1 MNACVPLLDEVLK
14 QAVVKQP
21 YLDGTESTWLTQLR
35 HTERAALARDGLPD
49 RHNEAWKYTSLRA
62 LAQQRFAIGN
72 GEAGQR
78 PVQPT
83 ELHLPGVDGPR
94 IVFVHGVFRADLSS
108 LQELPAGVE
117 ITTLGQAL
125 STGAASLHS
134 WMECPVTDRSAAFK
148 RMNLVMARDGVSVQV
163 KAGLRIEAPVHLL
176 YLGLDTDTKLA
187 WHTRARIELG
197 AGAELSLVEHYA
209 GSSRSEQFVTVV
221 SDIQMHEAAR
231 LQLTQIQH
239 AAESIT
245 LVRHERFRIASR
257 AHVGIHTIELGGA
270 LVRHEI
276 ETLLEGEG
284 ASFDTC
290 GLFAPQG
297 RQHIDT
303 RLDIR
308 HQAADTRSSATWRGI
323 ADQRGHGVFHGGIVI
338 ERGADGAV
346 ASLHNKN
353 LLLSDQAEIDTQP
366 VLEIYADEVQAAH
379 GATVGQINE
388 QALFYL
394 RSRGLP
400 LAEARRLLM
409 VAFCREILDGIS
421 PQSLREYLAECL
433 SKHLPLSMQ
442 R

>member
-1 MNACVPLLDEVLK
+1 MSACVPLLDEVLK
-14 QAVVKQP
+14 QAAVGQP
-21 YLDGTESTWLTQLR
+21 YFDGAESAWLAQLR
-35 HTERAALARDGLPD
+35 QGERAVLAREGLPD

-62 LAQQRFAIGN
+62 LAQQRFIIGDS
-72 GEAGQR
+72 EAGQR
-78 PVQPT
+78 PVPET

-108 LQELPAGVE
+108 LQEMPAGLEV
-117 ITTLGQAL
+117 TTLGQVL
-125 STGAASLHS
+125 STGAASLRS
-134 WMECPVTDRSAAFK
+134 WMERPIADGAAAFE
-148 RMNLVMARDGVSVQV
+148 RMNLVMATDGVSLRV
-163 KAGLRIEAPVHLL
+163 KAGFHIEAPVHLL
-176 YLGLDTDTKLA
+176 YLGIDTDAKLA
-187 WHTRARIELG
+187 WHTRAHIELQ

-209 GSSRSEQFVTVV
+209 GSSQSEQFATVV
-221 SDIQMHEAAR
+221 SEIRMHEDAR

-239 AAESIT
+239 ATEAVT
-245 LVRHERFRIASR
+245 LVRHEHFHLAPR
-257 AHVGIHTIELGGA
+257 AHVGMHTIELGGA

-284 ASFDTC
+284 AIFDTC
-290 GLFAPQG
+290 GLFAPQA
-297 RQHIDT
+297 RQHVDI

-308 HQAADTRSSATWRGI
+308 HQARDTRSSATWRGI

-338 ERGADGAV
+338 ERGADGAD
-346 ASLHNKN
+346 ARLHNKN
-353 LLLSDQAEIDTQP
+353 LLLSDRAEIDTQP

-409 VAFCREILDGIS
+409 VAFCREILDGIF
-421 PQSLREYLAECL
+421 PQSLQEYLAERL
-433 SKHLPLSMQ
+433 IKHLPLSMQ
-442 R
+442 G